1 MFRIIIKVIDTF
13 GYQFAVGQDI
23 IHFFDSEKAI
33 PNLVGYMEIKKID
46 FFQLASVNLYKKGI
60 MNIRKLRQIPVNIF
74 GFFLW
79 KDIDSDQAIKQ
90 VSKID
95 DSFESEND
103 VIAYWNKWAHE
114 KIPYT
119 RPQWEI
125 KLIENYSEE
134 TSLLFIKCH
143 HSLTDGMGILT
154 LFAFLNDDSFC
165 PKSIPD
171 IKMPTLLQ
179 KTMAYLSKIP

>member
-1 MFRIIIKVIDTF
+1 MLINYGILQAILLLAMVYFFGVIKTILGLIILFRIIIKVIDTF

-90 VSKID
+90 VFKID

-103 VIAYWNKWAHE
+103 VIAY
-114 KIPYT
+114 
-119 RPQWEI
+119 
-125 KLIENYSEE
+125 
-134 TSLLFIKCH
+134 
-143 HSLTDGMGILT
+143 
-154 LFAFLNDDSFC
+154 
-165 PKSIPD
+165 
-171 IKMPTLLQ
+171 
-179 KTMAYLSKIP
+179 